1 MARKILFI
9 SPHTDDIE
17 FGCGGTI
24 RRFVDDKIEVYC
36 IILSDCVNAIPEGF
50 KKNSLNKECMS
61 SLTLLGVKKNNR
73 KIYSIL
79 EDLKN
84 KIKPDLV
91 VIPSLNDPHQDH
103 KTVAEESLRVFRH
116 NISIICYE
124 EPWNHSKFEPKFFV
138 RLTKTHLD
146 YKINALK
153 KYKTQRKLKRF
164 YFDYKFIEG
173 LARVRGSHVFSE
185 YAEGFEVIKLIQ

>member
-1 MARKILFI
+1 LHGVCVYFLIELRSITLSHKSHIWTKILA
-9 SPHTDDIE
+9 
-17 FGCGGTI
+17 
-24 RRFVDDKIEVYC
+24 KI
-36 IILSDCVNAIPEGF
+36 L
-50 KKNSLNKECMS
+50 KK
-61 SLTLLGVKKNNR
+61 
-73 KIYSIL
+73 SIL

-138 RLTKTHLD
+138 RLTKGHLNH
-146 YKINALK
+146 KINALK

-173 LARVRGSHVFSE
+173 LARVRGSHIFSE

>member
-61 SLTLLGVKKNNR
+61 SLTLLGVKKDRIFIFQVENKEFQKNNVYETFPEQTVD
-73 KIYSIL
+73 IEVGNLFNYLI
-79 EDLKN
+79 
-84 KIKPDLV
+84 
-91 VIPSLNDPHQDH
+91 NDKKLDTTFFNE
-103 KTVAEESLRVFRH
+103 KE
-116 NISIICYE
+116 
-124 EPWNHSKFEPKFFV
+124 KFSRQNGV
-138 RLTKTHLD
+138 QRRLGND
-146 YKINALK
+146 AACSGCG
-153 KYKTQRKLKRF
+153 R
-164 YFDYKFIEG
+164 
-173 LARVRGSHVFSE
+173 
-185 YAEGFEVIKLIQ
+185 